1 MRLGLPI
8 RRADFHGDLK
18 GRGDKVEPRPRKPTD
33 NSVELVLNQHEALVL
48 YEFLTRGQEKAD
60 DYSTIEDQAE
70 LRVLWDVQAMLES
83 VLVEPLSP
91 DYVALLAE
99 ARSKV
104 RDAVDSD
111 GD

>member
-1 MRLGLPI
+1 VDR
-8 RRADFHGDLK
+8 
-18 GRGDKVEPRPRKPTD
+18 
-33 NSVELVLNQHEALVL
+33 SQALVL

-83 VLVEPLSP
+83 VLVEPPSA

-99 ARSKV
+99 ARSNV
-104 RDAVDSD
+104 RDPVESDDTAVWSPTTPRLSPV
-111 GD
+111 GPA